1 MFKVSGVLIIFHEV
15 MKLQNFECDVSDFIL
30 AIVHNISPL
39 VFWTHG
45 VKVLWSNLC
54 PFFSRTAPKIFY
66 YQFFLF
72 FLREV
77 RVSSNLKSDSRNF
90 VKTSFSWGFWAKMDQ
105 NEVFLVLQ
113 KTQCVE
119 FFWFFCLK
127 LQQSAFWEKSC
138 FKSSK
143 WDFQVLWKIV
153 SQNVPDFFCKVTIE
167 NKLKID
173 LSDFFARK
181 ILFSRFLGKS
191 GPINDP
197 EWFFS

>member
-1 MFKVSGVLIIFHEV
+1 MTS
-15 MKLQNFECDVSDFIL
+15 
-30 AIVHNISPL
+30 
-39 VFWTHG
+39 
-45 VKVLWSNLC
+45 
-54 PFFSRTAPKIFY
+54 FSRLYITFHPWCFGPTEWRSYEVTSVHFSLELLLKIFIIS
-66 YQFFLF
+66 FFYF